1 MSDRPARRGL
11 LRFTAIATAA
21 LLAFGGATTGALAQ
35 EPETP
40 TSTVEPTPTS
50 EPSAPPSTTDPTPPP
65 TSTTEPAPP
74 SSSDPA
80 PPSSTPSSE
89 PSTQPPAPTTSAE
102 TPKAPAQP
110 TPGEQRN
117 EPQKPAAELPNLKVT
132 ASIDKTHYQSHEPVR
147 LKITVTNQSSF
158 AAERVT
164 ASAWGIQVPYESW
177 GDFAYPGTT
186 LAPGETR
193 TVEVSGSIATLNGD
207 KLDVSGYV
215 LAQAGDANQND
226 NHFHLNA
233 TVTQTVGNASGLV
246 YADVNR
252 NGKPDAGEPIEG
264 AKVSIYGGSPTAEHR
279 TTTDANGRFSFT
291 GIPSGTYYNPYY
303 ELPGGWVVHIPSG
316 QQNFTVAPNQ
326 TAELVGRAER
336 PYSELMTAKV
346 SLNKSTYAYPATAR
360 ISVTLS
366 NTSQYSLTG
375 IQAGCNRVGDSNHL
389 GFGPEWNAIFDKGV
403 DLAPG
408 ETKSFTINEAI
419 PEGAAK
425 AGVVWL
431 ACDFQPNPGWNTDGP
446 FAGAKAAVTGGK
458 GRYTMWLADDKNQNH
473 TRDAGEEVAG
483 LKIALVHPNTG
494 AQVAEATSDSTGTL
508 EFVDV
513 PVGTYRAVL
522 LGPWDFRYGPDAD
535 QVTVVGW
542 GSTAFVGLKPGAA
555 PADIRAAVKFD
566 KARYESHE
574 IVHMSLTVTNV
585 GGRTAE
591 KVRLFGSPFMLDIP
605 NEQWGDF
612 RPYDGPGVQIPAG
625 ESRTFEASGPFREA
639 GTNGRLTV
647 WGSIDYL
654 GRPNPSNSGYNG
666 EIEVVQTKG
675 AITGVAYTDKNHNG
689 QQDAGEAAA
698 GVVVE
703 ASGGVPQGYFKT
715 TTDADGRYSFKDLP
729 SGNYYVS
736 YTFADGWLV
745 HYDEK
750 HTKVRVQPGAPVQLT
765 GRGERPYHEVLSAKI
780 ELDQDVYEVGEDA
793 KITITLTNRG
803 DQVIS
808 GIRASCNAA
817 GNSNQLGSWQGDGF
831 PKGWGDLL
839 PPGKGVTVGPGET
852 KTFTAIEAVPEGAF
866 EFGTVVVGCGFA
878 PDPDRNVDG
887 AYAGDSARVPGG
899 FGSVTGE
906 LYYDRNGNGEVDQG
920 EAIGNTGIFLRDDQG
935 VDVAKAVTDDK
946 GTVRFPKVPAGDYV
960 ARVDGPWKFDHEY
973 GGFVRVL
980 TDRES
985 HTGFLVVPDVKTQP
999 KPGGG
1004 DTTPA
1009 AGGGTAG
1016 GSGDALAKT
1025 GASVLGLG
1033 LVGALLVAFG
1043 FGASV
1048 LGRRRQTI

>member
-1 MSDRPARRGL
+1 MSDRPVRRGL
-11 LRFTAIATAA
+11 LRFTAMATAA

-80 PPSSTPSSE
+80 PPSSTPSST

-102 TPKAPAQP
+102 TPQAPAQP
-110 TPGEQRN
+110 TPGEQKN
-117 EPQKPAAELPNLKVT
+117 EPQKSAELPNLKVT

-158 AAERVT
+158 AAERVR

-177 GDFAYPGTT
+177 GDFVYPGTT

-193 TVEVSGSIATLNGD
+193 TIEVAGSIATLNGD

-215 LAQAGDANQND
+215 LAEAGDANQND

-233 TVTQTVGNASGLV
+233 TVTQTVGNAGGLV

-316 QQNFTVAPNQ
+316 QESFTVAPNQ

-336 PYSELMTAKV
+336 PYSELLTAKA
-346 SLNKSTYAYPATAR
+346 SLNKSTYAYPSNAR
-360 ISVTLS
+360 ISLTLT

-408 ETKSFTINEAI
+408 EAKSFTINEAI

-446 FAGAKAAVTGGK
+446 HASAKAAVTGGK
-458 GRYTMWLADDKNQNH
+458 GRYTMTLADDKNENH

-483 LKIALVHPNTG
+483 LKIALVHPDTG
-494 AQVAEATSDSTGTL
+494 AQVTEAVSDSTGTL

-513 PVGTYRAVL
+513 PVGTYRAVI
-522 LGPWDFRYGPDAD
+522 LGPWDFRYGPGAD
-535 QVTVVGW
+535 QVEVVGW
-542 GSTAFVGLKPGAA
+542 GRSVFVGLKPGAA
-555 PADIRAAVKFD
+555 PADMRATVKFD
-566 KARYESHE
+566 KTRYESHE
-574 IVHMSLTVTNV
+574 TVHMSLTVTNI

-591 KVRLFGSPFMLDIP
+591 MVRLNSSVFVLDIP
-605 NEQWGDF
+605 DAQWGDF
-612 RPYDGPGVQIPAG
+612 RPHGPGVQIPAG
-625 ESRTFEASGPFREA
+625 ESRTFEASGPFREI
-639 GTNGRLTV
+639 GTNGKLYV
-647 WGSIDYL
+647 WGIIDYL
-654 GRPNPSNSGYNG
+654 GRPNPTNSGYG
-666 EIEVVQTKG
+666 GYIEVVQTKG
-675 AITGVAYTDKNHNG
+675 VVTGVAYTDKNRNG

-698 GVVVE
+698 GVVVQ
-703 ASGGVPQGYFKT
+703 ANGGAPYGYFKT
-715 TTDADGRYSFKDLP
+715 TTDAEGRYSLNDLP
-729 SGNYYVS
+729 SGDYYVG
-736 YTFADGWLV
+736 YTFADGWVV
-745 HYDEK
+745 HNDEK
-750 HTKVRVQPGAPVQLT
+750 SAVVRVQPGTPVHHV
-765 GRGERPYHEVLSAKI
+765 GRGERPYQETLSAEV

-793 KITITLTNRG
+793 KVTITLTNRS
-803 DQVIS
+803 DRPLSNIT
-808 GIRASCNAA
+808 AACNRV
-817 GNSNQLGSWQGDGF
+817 GNENQLGGRPSNGS
-831 PKGWGDLL
+831 PTGWGELL
-839 PPGKGVTVGPGET
+839 PPGKGVTVGAGET
-852 KTFTAIEAVPEGAF
+852 KTFVAIEPVPEAAF
-866 EFGTVVVGCGFA
+866 EYGKVVVSCDFA
-878 PDPDRNVDG
+878 PNADRNEDG
-887 AYAGDSARVPGG
+887 AYASDSARVPGG
-899 FGSVTGE
+899 VGSVTGQ
-906 LYYDRNGNGEVDQG
+906 LYYDRNGNWQVDPG
-920 EAIGNTGIFLRDDQG
+920 EAIGNTGIVLRDERG
-935 VDVAKAVTDDK
+935 LDVAKAVSDDK
-946 GTVRFPKVPAGDYV
+946 GDVRFPKVPAGDVV
-960 ARVDGPWKFDHEY
+960 AWVDGPWKFD
-973 GGFVRVL
+973 GRNGDVRVFA
-980 TDRES
+980 DRES
-985 HTGFLVVPDVKTQP
+985 RTGFPVVPDVKTQP

-1004 DTTPA
+1004 DTTPPA
-1009 AGGGTAG
+1009 AGGGGAG

-1048 LGRRRQTI
+1048 LGRRRQTV

>member
-1 MSDRPARRGL
+1 MSDRSARRGL
-11 LRFTAIATAA
+11 LRFAAIATAA

-40 TSTVEPTPTS
+40 SSSAEPAPTPTS
-50 EPSAPPSTTDPTPPP
+50 EPSTPPSTTDPAPP
-65 TSTTEPAPP
+65 TTTEPSTP
-74 SSSDPA
+74 SSTDPA

-102 TPKAPAQP
+102 TPKVPAQP
-110 TPGEQRN
+110 TPGEQKN

-147 LKITVTNQSSF
+147 LKITVVNQSSF
-158 AAERVT
+158 AAERVR

-207 KLDVSGYV
+207 NLQVSGYV
-215 LAQAGDANQND
+215 LAEAGDVNQND

-233 TVTQTVGNASGLV
+233 TVTKTVGNASGLV

-316 QQNFTVAPNQ
+316 QESFTVAPNQ

-336 PYSELMTAKV
+336 PYSELLTAKA
-346 SLNKSTYAYPATAR
+346 SLNKSTYAYPSNAR
-360 ISVTLS
+360 ISLTLT
-366 NTSQYSLTG
+366 NTSQYALTG

-408 ETKSFTINEAI
+408 EAKSFTITEAI

-446 FAGAKAAVTGGK
+446 HASAKAAVTGGK
-458 GRYTMWLADDKNQNH
+458 GNVTMWLADDKNENH

-483 LKIALVHPNTG
+483 LKIVLVHPDTG
-494 AQVAEATSDSTGTL
+494 AQAAEAVSDSTGTL
-508 EFVDV
+508 TFVDV

-522 LGPWDFRYGPDAD
+522 LGPWDFRYGPGAD
-535 QVTVVGW
+535 EVPVVGW
-542 GSTAFVGLKPGAA
+542 GTTTFLGLKPGPG
-555 PADIRAAVKFD
+555 PADIRATVKFD
-566 KARYESHE
+566 KTRYESHE
-574 IVHMSLTVTNV
+574 TVRMSLTVTNI
-585 GGRTAE
+585 GGRAAE
-591 KVRLFGSPFMLDIP
+591 KVRMYGPLHALNIP
-605 NEQWGDF
+605 DAHWGDF
-612 RPYDGPGVQIPAG
+612 APSGPGVQIPAG
-625 ESRTFEASGPFREA
+625 ESRTFEGSGTIRDFN
-639 GTNGRLTV
+639 NGRLTIFGAV
-647 WGSIDYL
+647 EFL
-654 GRPNPSNSGYNG
+654 GRSNPTYSTYHGDA
-666 EIEVVQTKG
+666 EVVQTKG
-675 AITGVAYTDKNHNG
+675 SITGVAYTDKNRNG

-703 ASGGVPQGYFKT
+703 ANGGAPYGYVKT
-715 TTDADGRYSFKDLP
+715 TTDAEGRYSFNDLR
-729 SGNYYVS
+729 SGDYYVNF
-736 YTFADGWLV
+736 TFADGWVV
-745 HYDEK
+745 HNDDK
-750 HTKVRVQPGAPVQLT
+750 SAQVRVQPGAPIHLI
-765 GRGERPYHEVLSAKI
+765 GRGERPYRESLSAKV
-780 ELDQDVYEVGEDA
+780 ELDQDAYQPGEDA

-803 DQVIS
+803 DRTLSNVM
-808 GIRASCNAA
+808 AACNR
-817 GNSNQLGSWQGDGF
+817 GGFENQLGGTPKTGA
-831 PKGWGDLL
+831 PKGWGDLI
-839 PPGKGVTVGPGET
+839 PPGKGVMIGPGET
-852 KTFTAIEAVPEGAF
+852 KTFVAIEPVPDAAF
-866 EFGTVVVGCGFA
+866 NVGKVVVSCDFA
-878 PDPDRNVDG
+878 PYPAWNNDG
-887 AYAGDSARVPGG
+887 AYADDSARVPGG
-899 FGSVTGE
+899 FGSVTGQ
-906 LYYDRNGNGEVDQG
+906 LYYDRNGNWQVDPG
-920 EAIGNTGIFLRDDQG
+920 EAIGNTGIVLRDERG
-935 VDVAKAVTDDK
+935 LDVAKAVSDDK
-946 GTVRFPKVPAGDYV
+946 GDVRFPKVPAGDVV
-960 ARVDGPWKFDHEY
+960 AWVDGPWKFE
-973 GGFVRVL
+973 GRNGAVQVFA
-980 TDRES
+980 DRES
-985 HTGFLVVPDVKTQP
+985 RTGFPVVPDVPAAP
-999 KPGGG
+999 KPGDG
-1004 DTTPA
+1004 DHTPP
-1009 AGGGTAG
+1009 AGGGGAG

-1048 LGRRRQTI
+1048 LGRRRQTV

>member
-1 MSDRPARRGL
+1 
-11 LRFTAIATAA
+11 
-21 LLAFGGATTGALAQ
+21 
-35 EPETP
+35 
-40 TSTVEPTPTS
+40 V
-50 EPSAPPSTTDPTPPP
+50 
-65 TSTTEPAPP
+65 
-74 SSSDPA
+74 
-80 PPSSTPSSE
+80 
-89 PSTQPPAPTTSAE
+89 
-102 TPKAPAQP
+102 QP
-110 TPGEQRN
+110 TPGEQKN

-158 AAERVT
+158 AAERVR

-177 GDFAYPGTT
+177 GDFVYPGTT

-193 TVEVSGSIATLNGD
+193 TIEVSGSIATLNGD

-215 LAQAGDANQND
+215 LAEAGDANQND

-233 TVTQTVGNASGLV
+233 TVTQTVGNAGGLV

-316 QQNFTVAPNQ
+316 QEHFTVAPNQ

-336 PYSELMTAKV
+336 PYSELLTAKV

-360 ISVTLS
+360 ISVTLT
-366 NTSQYSLTG
+366 NISQYSLTG

-389 GFGPEWNAIFDKGV
+389 GSGPEWNAIFEKGV

-446 FAGAKAAVTGGK
+446 NASAKAAVTGGK
-458 GRYTMWLADDKNQNH
+458 GNVTMSLADDKNENH

-483 LKIALVHPNTG
+483 LKIVLVHPDTG
-494 AQVAEATSDSTGTL
+494 AQVAEAVSNSEGTL
-508 EFVDV
+508 EFVGV

-522 LGPWDFRYGPDAD
+522 LGPWDFRYGPGAD
-535 QVTVVGW
+535 EVPVVGW
-542 GSTAFVGLKPGAA
+542 GRSTFLGLKPGPG
-555 PADIRAAVKFD
+555 PADIRATVKFD
-566 KARYESHE
+566 KTRYESHE
-574 IVHMSLTVTNV
+574 TARMSLTVTNI
-585 GGRTAE
+585 GPRTAE
-591 KVRLFGSPFMLDIP
+591 MVRLESSVFALDIP
-605 NEQWGDF
+605 DEKWGEF
-612 RPYDGPGVQIPAG
+612 RPRGPGVQIPAG
-625 ESRTFEASGPFREA
+625 ESRTFEASGPLREI
-639 GTNGRLTV
+639 GTNGKLYV
-647 WGSIDYL
+647 WGIIDYL
-654 GRPNPSNSGYNG
+654 GRPNPTNSGYG
-666 EIEVVQTKG
+666 GYIEVVQTKG
-675 AITGVAYTDKNHNG
+675 AITGVAYTDKNRNG
-689 QQDAGEAAA
+689 QQDAGEGAA

-703 ASGGVPQGYFKT
+703 ANGGAPYGYFKT
-715 TTDADGRYSFKDLP
+715 TTDAEGRYSFNDLP
-729 SGNYYVS
+729 SGDYYVG
-736 YTFADGWLV
+736 YTFPDGWVV
-745 HYDEK
+745 HYDDTN
-750 HTKVRVQPGAPVQLT
+750 TKVRVQPGAPVNLT
-765 GRGERPYHEVLSAKI
+765 ARGERPYTESLSAKL
-780 ELDQDVYEVGEDA
+780 ELDQDVYEPGEAA

-803 DQVIS
+803 DRALS
-808 GIRASCNAA
+808 GITAWCNRV
-817 GNSNQLGSWQGDGF
+817 GNENQLGGTPSGGA
-831 PKGWGDLL
+831 PGGWGELL

-852 KTFTAIEAVPEGAF
+852 KTFIAIERVPEAALTYGS
-866 EFGTVVVGCGFA
+866 VVASCGFA
-878 PDPDRNVDG
+878 P
-887 AYAGDSARVPGG
+887 YAGWNTDAAEASDTARVPGG
-899 FGSVTGE
+899 FGSLKGE
-906 LYYDRNGNGEVDQG
+906 LYYDRNGNWMVDPG
-920 EAIGNTGIFLRDDQG
+920 EALGNTRIVLHDREQGI
-935 VDVAKAVTDDK
+935 DVAETVSDDK
-946 GTVRFPKVPAGDYV
+946 GNVHFAKVPAGDFW
-960 ARVDGPWKFDHEY
+960 AQVDGPWKFEGEW
-973 GGFVRVL
+973 GGHVSVFA
-980 TDRES
+980 DYES
-985 HTGFLVVPDVKTQP
+985 QTGFPVVPDVKTQP

-1004 DTTPA
+1004 DTTPPA
-1009 AGGGTAG
+1009 AGGGGAG

-1048 LGRRRQTI
+1048 LGRRRQTV